1 MSFVFPTNASQVQ
14 AFAGAL
20 YGVQVGS
27 ATMAQVN
34 ADILANGGLNA
45 TLNGYYSATFGS
57 NTAAAAAAVAKNF
70 GLTGAV
76 LTEGTAYVTSQLNA
90 VALSARGA
98 VISNIVNMFGTYSA
112 DLVFGGAATA
122 WNTKLATAV
131 AYTGA
136 TNVAVGTANAP
147 VVVNPGIFTLTTN
160 ADLLSPSTTV
170 AQNKTGAGNDTIYA
184 VDNGSLTSADIIDGG
199 DGTDV
204 IIASATANSQT
215 LAPILTSI
223 DTVTITHT
231 ATDTKTFKF
240 DAANATGLT
249 LVNIKA
255 GGAVSDNAGDETI
268 TVSGLAKTASLGIIG
283 GTAST
288 GATGAVLSA
297 TFTGAAAADTQTVEI
312 SAGGKATSLT
322 LATATTVQITAT
334 GNGTTSGNALG
345 TLAATAVTKLNILG
359 TGDLAIAA
367 SDLAAAPTIDAST
380 TTGVIAFT
388 GETAATTTTFTGGSG
403 NTTVATA
410 STGIVKVTTGAGAD
424 VVDFLTAAN
433 TATVSTGGGND
444 EVRVGAQAQVTSQDS
459 IDGGDGTDT
468 ITVSDGTINATTRT
482 TLATGIKN
490 FEVVQT
496 TSTTGVIVDFNAL
509 STYKTVSANG
519 ADTGVAAAAAAAAAA
534 QGTAGAAS
542 VALTTIN
549 DSIFN
554 VSASR
559 VGQAGQAAIANAAAT
574 AGGAG
579 GAGISIVPNLD
590 NGSNAATLKIIGGL
604 TFTGGA
610 GGAADGEAQDV
621 TGAGGSAIS
630 ASTIEVLNLDISG
643 TNTAAVG
650 AATVTLTAGAA
661 GGAANG
667 ATAGAAG
674 SGLVVGT
681 NATVNITSSLTG
693 ATAAANNNLTL
704 GTVVGTNVTIN
715 ASTFAGKL
723 SLTAASGNVTI
734 NGGSGAD
741 SLTAGAGND
750 TISGGAGADVIT
762 GGAAGDVLSGGAGRD
777 SFNIGTA
784 GHSAKTTTTGNVT
797 FDKISDFGKVTIS
810 ATAAQVTGMNNVA
823 AFQATATA
831 QGGAEADMLDLAA
844 TATLAAAA
852 TGTDVSAAVTTNPAV
867 TGTISA
873 KGIVTVAGAGASL
886 VDTLAEWIAV
896 AKIMTANTNVAAFE
910 FGGNTYV
917 YQEEAADDV
926 VELTGVTG
934 VTGIVLVGSAVA
946 AAVGDIFVI

>member
-1 MSFVFPTNASQVQ
+1 
-14 AFAGAL
+14 
-20 YGVQVGS
+20 
-27 ATMAQVN
+27 MAQVN
-34 ADILANGGLNA
+34 ADILANGGLIP
-45 TLNGYYSATFGS
+45 TLNGYYSATQS
-57 NTAAAAAAVAKNF
+57 STANAAKAVATNL
-70 GLTGAV
+70 GLTGAA
-76 LTEGTAYVTSQLNA
+76 LTEGTAYITAQLNA
-90 VALSARGA
+90 AAPGARGA
-98 VISNIVNMFGTYSA
+98 VISNIANMFGTYTTDA
-112 DLVFGGAATA
+112 TFGAAATA
-122 WNTKLATAV
+122 WNTKLAAAV

-136 TNVAVGTANAP
+136 TNVAVGT
-147 VVVNPGIFTLTTN
+147 VNPAATVAAGIFTLSTN

-199 DGTDV
+199 DGLDV
-204 IIASATANSQT
+204 INASATANSQT
-215 LAPILTSI
+215 LAPVLTSVE
-223 DTVTITHT
+223 TVTITHT
-231 ATDTKTFKF
+231 AADTKTFKF
-240 DAANATGLT
+240 DAANTTGLT
-249 LVNIKA
+249 LVNIKG

-268 TVSGLAKTASLGIIG
+268 TVSGLAKTTSLGIIG
-283 GTAST
+283 GIAST
-288 GATGAVLSA
+288 AATGAVLAA
-297 TFTGAAAADTQTVEI
+297 TFTGAAAADTQKVEI
-312 SAGGKATSLT
+312 SAAGKATSLT
-322 LATATTVQITAT
+322 LSTAETVQITAT
-334 GNGTTSGNALG
+334 GNGSSGANTLG
-345 TLAATAVTKLNILG
+345 TLAATAVKTLNIVG
-359 TGDLAIAA
+359 TGDLTIGA
-367 SDLAAAPTIDAST
+367 SDLAAAPTINAST

-403 NTTVATA
+403 NTTVSTA
-410 STGIVKVTTGAGAD
+410 STGVVKVTTGAGAD

-433 TATVSTGGGND
+433 TATVSTGAGND
-444 EVRVGAQAQVTSQDS
+444 EVRVGAQAQVTSADS
-459 IDGGDGTDT
+459 IDGGDGIDT
-468 ITVSDGTINATTRT
+468 ITVTDGTINGTTRT

-496 TSTTGVIVDFNAL
+496 AATTGVIVDFNAL
-509 STYKTVSANG
+509 STYKTVSATG
-519 ADTGVAAAAAAAAAA
+519 ADTGVAAAGNAAAAA

-549 DSIFN
+549 DSTFN

-559 VGQAGQAAIANAAAT
+559 VGQAGQAVVADNAAT
-574 AGGAG
+574 TGGAG

-590 NGSNAATLKIIGGL
+590 NGSNVATLKIIGGL

-610 GGAADGEAQDV
+610 GGAADGANDT

-630 ASTIEVLNLDISG
+630 ASNIEVLNLDISG
-643 TNTAAVG
+643 TNTASVG

-661 GGAANG
+661 GALANG
-667 ATAGAAG
+667 AAAGAAG

-723 SLTAASGNVTI
+723 SVTAASGNVTI
-734 NGGSGAD
+734 TGGSGAD
-741 SLTAGAGND
+741 SLTGGAGND

-777 SFNIGTA
+777 SFTIGTA

-810 ATAAQVTGMNNVA
+810 ATGAQVTAMNSVA

-852 TGTDVSAAVTTNPAV
+852 TGTDVAAAVTTNPAV

-896 AKIMTANTNVAAFE
+896 AKIMTGNANVAAFE

-917 YQEEAADDV
+917 YQEEANNDDV
-926 VELTGVTG
+926 IELTGVTG
-934 VTGIVLVGSAVA
+934 VTGIVLVGGTGA

>member
-20 YGVQVGS
+20 FGVQAGS

-34 ADILANGGLNA
+34 ADILANGGLIP
-45 TLNGYYSATFGS
+45 TLNGYYSATQS
-57 NTAAAAAAVAKNF
+57 STANAASAVAKNL
-70 GLTGAV
+70 GLTGAA
-76 LTEGTAYVTSQLNA
+76 LTEGTAYITAQLNA
-90 VALSARGA
+90 AAPGARGA
-98 VISNIVNMFGTYSA
+98 VISNIANMFGTYTTDA
-112 DLVFGGAATA
+112 TFGAAATA
-122 WNTKLATAV
+122 WNTKLAAAV

-136 TNVAVGTANAP
+136 TNEAIGAANPPVTVAA
-147 VVVNPGIFTLTTN
+147 GIFTLTTN

-199 DGTDV
+199 DGLDV

-215 LAPILTSI
+215 LAPVLTSV

-231 ATDTKTFKF
+231 AADTKTFTF
-240 DAANATGLT
+240 NAANTTGLT
-249 LVNIKA
+249 LVNIKG

-268 TVSGLAKTASLGIIG
+268 TVSGLAKTTSLGIIG
-283 GTAST
+283 GIAST
-288 GATGAVLSA
+288 AATGAVLAA
-297 TFTGAAAADTQTVEI
+297 TFTGAAAADTQKVEI
-312 SAGGKATSLT
+312 SAAGKATSLT
-322 LATATTVQITAT
+322 LSTAETVQITAT
-334 GNGTTSGNALG
+334 GNGSSGANILG
-345 TLAATAVTKLNILG
+345 TLAATAVKTLNIVG
-359 TGDLAIAA
+359 TGDLTIGA
-367 SDLAAAPTIDAST
+367 SDLAAAPTINAST

-403 NTTVATA
+403 NTTVSTA
-410 STGIVKVTTGAGAD
+410 STGVVKVTTGAGAD

-433 TATVSTGGGND
+433 TATVSTGAGND
-444 EVRVGAQAQVTSQDS
+444 EVRVGAQAQVTSADS

-468 ITVSDGTINATTRT
+468 ITVTDGTINGTTRT

-496 TSTTGVIVDFNAL
+496 AATTGVIVDFNAL
-509 STYKTVSANG
+509 STYKTVSATG
-519 ADTGVAAAAAAAAAA
+519 ADAGVTAANAAAAAA

-549 DSIFN
+549 DSTFN

-559 VGQAGQAAIANAAAT
+559 VGQAGQAVVADNAAT
-574 AGGAG
+574 TGGAG

-590 NGSNAATLKIIGGL
+590 NGSNVATLKVIGGL

-610 GGAADGEAQDV
+610 GGAADGANDT
-621 TGAGGSAIS
+621 TGAGGSAIN
-630 ASTIEVLNLDISG
+630 ASNIEVLNLDISG
-643 TNTAAVG
+643 TNTASVG

-661 GGAANG
+661 GALANG
-667 ATAGAAG
+667 AAAGAAG

-723 SLTAASGNVTI
+723 SVTAASGNVTI
-734 NGGSGAD
+734 TGGSGAD

-762 GGAAGDVLSGGAGRD
+762 GGAAGDILSGGAGRD
-777 SFNIGTA
+777 SFTIGTA

-810 ATAAQVTGMNNVA
+810 ATAAQVTAMNNVA

-852 TGTDVSAAVTTNPAV
+852 TGTDVAAAVTTNPAV

-896 AKIMTANTNVAAFE
+896 AKIMTANANVAAFE

-917 YQEEAADDV
+917 YQEEANNDDV
-926 VELTGVTG
+926 IELTGVTG
-934 VTGIVLVGSAVA
+934 VTGIVLVGGTGA